1 MNTVLIWDEEVSNGN
16 FYIEIQQNEEKM
28 ATIMLSDTDSQEYA
42 RLISSTLLEHTLQ
55 WPLA

>member
-1 MNTVLIWDEEVSNGN
+1 
-16 FYIEIQQNEEKM
+16 M

-42 RLISSTLLEHTLQ
+42 RLISNTLLEHTLQ